1 MSETIQT
8 TSPAVPLPIDK
19 IAAALAAAQGEL
31 TNPPKTKTANLGKY
45 KYRYAD
51 LAEIIEHVR
60 PVLAKHSLAVVQLTV
75 ADSRNVLVTRLIHAS
90 GQYLESTYP
99 LPTQAAAQDMGSAI
113 TYARRYSLC
122 AILGIAAD
130 EDDDVEQA
138 TKGENNREAIVRDEL
153 IEQMGRASLGNA
165 AILGYTRTHDLGDGK
180 TVDDL
185 PVESVKRLLDDWPAV
200 VEACQKAREAKKPP
214 AASTA
219 AKQAS
224 LPQQQPDP
232 PTAPPLQPTQ
242 PPSGASD
249 GNDLAGIDQA
259 LAALMREHGVT
270 AAMLKDYYVGQGHFP
285 ATVAPN
291 KLPATYVKAI
301 TAPGNW
307 TKAIAKMKETK

>member
-1 MSETIQT
+1 MSETIT
-8 TSPAVPLPIDK
+8 PASSAVPPPIDK
-19 IAAALAAAQGEL
+19 IAAALAGAQGEL

-75 ADSRNVLVTRLIHAS
+75 ADARNVLVTRLMHES
-90 GQYLESTYP
+90 GQYLEATYP
-99 LPTQAAAQDMGSAI
+99 LPAQAAAQDMGSAI

-130 EDDDVEQA
+130 EDDDGERAV
-138 TKGENNREAIVRDEL
+138 KGESNREAVARDEL

-185 PVESVKRLLDDWPAV
+185 PLESVKKLLADWPAV
-200 VEACQKAREAKKPP
+200 IEACQQAREAKKP
-214 AASTA
+214 AAS
-219 AKQAS
+219 KQA
-224 LPQQQPDP
+224 
-232 PTAPPLQPTQ
+232 PLSKAEQ
-242 PPSGASD
+242 PPPNPTTPPADVGD
-249 GNDLAGIDQA
+249 DLAGIDPT

-270 AAMLKDYYVGQGHFP
+270 AAMLKTYYVSQGHLP
-285 ATVAPN
+285 ASVNPN

-301 TAPGNW
+301 TAAGNW
-307 TKAIAKMKETK
+307 TKAIAKMKETNK